1 MKAYKCDICEKL
13 FEEKHIPILPTYS
26 SRQLLIAFNGTN
38 LNAADICPDCLE
50 EISDIVRILSPT
62 EENDDSKRTETD
74 TSEIS

>member
-13 FEEKHIPILPTYS
+13 FEEKHIPILPTHS
-26 SRQLLIAFNGTN
+26 SRQLLIAFNGTY

-62 EENDDSKRTETD
+62 EENDEPETSS
-74 TSEIS
+74 SEC